1 MSRFAKGVLSR
12 CQTWHMTLQYV
23 AYRSVKDALSHR
35 ERTPFTFYRVM
46 CYNCKVYKTLTYSDL
61 SKKSEKL
68 LKNRIFFSFVALGRK
83 FLSYQGLKLIN

>member
-23 AYRSVKDALSHR
+23 AYRSVKGALSHR

-46 CYNCKVYKTLTYSDL
+46 YYNCKVYKTLTYSDL
-61 SKKSEKL
+61 SKNR
-68 LKNRIFFSFVALGRK
+68 KNGSRVAYYAASLHSVEFF
-83 FLSYQGLKLIN
+83 